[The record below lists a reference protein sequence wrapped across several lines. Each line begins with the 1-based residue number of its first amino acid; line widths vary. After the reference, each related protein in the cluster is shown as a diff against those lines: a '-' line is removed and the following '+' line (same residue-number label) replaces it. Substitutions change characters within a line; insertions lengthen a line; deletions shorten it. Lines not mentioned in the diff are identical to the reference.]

1 MGSKQMSGGCVA
13 KTYVDVDLNCHL
25 GKGGAG
31 NLLAA
36 GFWGRTRELEL
47 GRTQQEQGRDEDRFI
62 TRRKVAEQVFGS
74 YRFAVSSSLFRP
86 P

>member
-1 MGSKQMSGGCVA
+1 MLQKL
-13 KTYVDVDLNCHL
+13 TVDVDLNCHL